1 MPRGS
6 EGLANNLSSP
16 VGRVHSTSTTG
27 PVFRSDE
34 SEADPATL
42 KAGGV
47 EEWRKGGQ
55 KEAKKWFCCTDL
67 SLSIS
72 FSPTICFSPSLF
84 QAVNVAYNNYVLF

>member
-16 VGRVHSTSTTG
+16 VGRVDSTSTTG

-34 SEADPATL
+34 SEADPA
-42 KAGGV
+42 GGV

-55 KEAKKWFCCTDL
+55 KEAKEWYCCTEL

-72 FSPTICFSPSLF
+72 FVPPLSPSSR
-84 QAVNVAYNNYVLF
+84 Q